1 MILKTI
7 FDYFVLLSLNIYQEG
22 VALNDENSFAD
33 QDSILKY
40 LTYSASM
47 SARLMSL
54 MLFLLA
60 ELSPTDMMMKG
71 VKWWLLIVTHVGIS
85 RLQNYLDY
93 TEHSLL
99 LTDCSTTDSTCFTSV
114 LYKL

>member
-1 MILKTI
+1 MILKPI
-7 FDYFVLLSLNIYQEG
+7 FEYFLLLSLNIYQEG
-22 VALNDENSFAD
+22 GVALNDEYSFAG

-47 SARLMSL
+47 SARLMLL
-54 MLFLLA
+54 MLFLLP

-71 VKWWLLIVTHVGIS
+71 VRWWLLIVTHVGIS

-93 TEHSLL
+93 TEQ
-99 LTDCSTTDSTCFTSV
+99 
-114 LYKL
+114 